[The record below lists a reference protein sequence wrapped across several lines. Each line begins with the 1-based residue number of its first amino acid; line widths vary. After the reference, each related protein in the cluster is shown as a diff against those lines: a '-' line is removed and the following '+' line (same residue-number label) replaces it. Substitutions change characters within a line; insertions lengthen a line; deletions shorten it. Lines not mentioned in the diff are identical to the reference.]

1 MFKGGADP
9 RDDDIRG
16 KSVVVDTVWSF
27 EPVKR
32 CWFSEGSLNTPR
44 KNFGLIVNNQCMY
57 AIGGQD
63 RQGRFVTLLKP
74 NIFVIRSDCMSR
86 HETIVKQ

>member
-1 MFKGGADP
+1 MLLGGADP
-9 RDDDIRG
+9 RDDDVRG

-32 CWFSEGSLNTPR
+32 CWFSEGSLVYSR
-44 KNFGLIVNNQCMY
+44 KNFGLVVTNQTMF

-63 RQGRFVTLLKP
+63 RLGRLDTHFP
-74 NIFVIRSDCMSR
+74 
-86 HETIVKQ
+86 